1 MISAGAKKDLL
12 VLMFAKSLIEESQ
25 RTDDEDVLHIESEVE
40 IDKAIDDL
48 SQRLSSTIDKL
59 MQEHGQELL
68 LWLRRATERRVK
80 EALVKIMVKTIS
92 LEMLAVWILY
102 VNFCERDKTI
112 IVEFQEYI
120 ATEQYLDIICLLEHT
135 NVSKLEQALFLEA
148 YNVIGVLKC

>member
-12 VLMFAKSLIEESQ
+12 VLMFAKSPIEESQ